1 MQPPHIRFAAYR
13 LLREHDVWTRLRTD
27 LELINDPHLAV
38 RTRARTD
45 LGTWVLREAPTTYSM
60 PQGETAERLDQ
71 LLLTAENVLPAWRI
85 RLLRFHLGLSKHPT
99 T

>member
-1 MQPPHIRFAAYR
+1 
-13 LLREHDVWTRLRTD
+13 
-27 LELINDPHLAV
+27 
-38 RTRARTD
+38 
-45 LGTWVLREAPTTYSM
+45 M